1 MSTNL
6 NKQDGGQFIEFL
18 EEYISDLNQSIHIK
32 TKQNEDISV
41 DRQQF
46 D

>member
-18 EEYISDLNQSIHIK
+18 
-32 TKQNEDISV
+32 
-41 DRQQF
+41 
-46 D
+46 